1 MTSTRTVTAVCK
13 LSENDKLIILDTMQK
28 AKLIFD
34 ATVKYCCDYK
44 SCSYMTL
51 HKTIYDALKQLCSN
65 MPTALLQC
73 TAKQACAS
81 VKSFNSNNKH
91 DKWKYRGSR
100 KSLSLS
106 LNKLCF
112 TKRGDLVT
120 ISSTNGRLRFLAT
133 TPQWFVDKYRINP
146 NNVQA
151 ATLKY
156 QKGKF
161 ILNLVYKVDTH
172 ENCGNRVVG
181 IDRGLYN
188 LATTSDGKIF
198 HSNSIIAVKRRRQ
211 FQRKQLQQK
220 GTKSAKRK
228 LKQLS
233 GKEKRFMLDVNHK
246 ITKNLANDKTVSV
259 YVLEK
264 LKGIREAQ
272 SNKKT
277 RTWLNNWS
285 FYQFEELLKYKCEYN
300 HIIVEYVDPR
310 YTSQKCNRCKTID
323 KNARKKSIYICK
335 HCGYIEHAD
344 INAAKNIRDNYVF
357 SQHLNV

>member
-1 MTSTRTVTAVCK
+1 MTTTRTVTAVCE
-13 LSENDKLIILDTMQK
+13 LSEEHKAIIEDTMQK

-34 ATVKYCCDYK
+34 QTAKYCCEYK

-51 HKTIYDALKQLCSN
+51 HKHIYEPLKQLCSD
-65 MPTALLQC
+65 MPTALIQC
-73 TAKQACAS
+73 IAKQACAS
-81 VKSFNSNNKH
+81 VKSYNSNNKH
-91 DKWKYRGSR
+91 SKWQYEGSK

-112 TKRGDLVT
+112 AKRGDLVT
-120 ISSTNGRLRFLAT
+120 MSSTNGRLRFLAT
-133 TPQWFVDKYRINP
+133 TPQWFVDKYNINP
-146 NNVQA
+146 SDVQA
-151 ATLKY
+151 AMLKY

-161 ILNLVYKVDTH
+161 LLNLIYKVETTDQS
-172 ENCGNRVVG
+172 GNRVVG

-198 HSNSIIAVKRRRQ
+198 HSKSFVAVKRRRQ

-233 GKEKRFMLDVNHK
+233 GKEKRFMLDINHK
-246 ITKNLANDKTVSV
+246 ITKSLANDKSV
-259 YVLEK
+259 GVYAIEK
-264 LKGIREAQ
+264 LTGIRNTPAK
-272 SNKKT
+272 KKT
-277 RTWLNNWS
+277 RSWLNNWS

-323 KNARKKSIYICK
+323 KTARNKSIYICK
-335 HCGYIEHAD
+335 HCGYTQHAD
-344 INAAKNIRDNYVF
+344 INAAMNIRDNYVF
-357 SQHLNV
+357 SRHLNI